1 MRRSPFRSL
10 AFAALAAAAL
20 ALCPGR
26 PAVAEDEVVQP
37 DHSASDMALSAEA
50 LHGFAPEGATLVADD
65 EKERPAAEK
74 AIKDAIEALATEAKV
89 AMSEITTEA
98 KSLKLAE
105 GKTATFVLVDVYTN
119 PGSLRKGL
127 EDKAKASGWAF
138 REMASPVRLLVV
150 EGPADM
156 LDKLVEMQVKV
167 AGLRLAQTGMQ
178 RLQNHFAE
186 RAQSFAKTALQFLP
200 GLGYA
205 HLVLGLASLPTPTGM
220 EQPPPESYDKSIA
233 AFRLALEAKE
243 FPLAA
248 QAVTE
253 VKGRLG
259 DALLLK
265 GGPSEEARD
274 NLKYA
279 VENAGEA
286 FNKQAVLGWRYNL
299 ACAHGRLK
307 ELDPAFEHLK
317 AVLEQ
322 DKKEKIE
329 GISHWRKDPDF
340 DNLHADPRWAEVLA
354 AFPETPPPP
363 SGDK

>member
-20 ALCPGR
+20 ALYPGR

-37 DHSASDMALSAEA
+37 DHSASDMALTAEA

-105 GKTATFVLVDVYTN
+105 GKTATFVMVDVYTN

-150 EGPADM
+150 EGPAEM

-186 RAQSFAKTALQFLP
+186 RAQSFAKTSLQFLP
-200 GLGYA
+200 GLAFA
-205 HLVLGLASLPTPTGM
+205 HFVLALAAEPSG
-220 EQPPPESYDKSIA
+220 PPPYAPDAFDTTMAE
-233 AFRLALEAKE
+233 FRLALDEKAE
-243 FPLAA
+243 FPLRGP
-248 QAVTE
+248 QRVL
-253 VKGRLG
+253 VKGSLG
-259 DALLLK
+259 NMVLTK
-265 GGPSEEARD
+265 GGANEEARD
-274 NLKYA
+274 LLKA
-279 VENAGEA
+279 ALDEPAEGVARDTR
-286 FNKQAVLGWRYNL
+286 LGWKYNL

-307 ELDPAFEHLK
+307 ELDPAFEQMK
-317 AVLEQ
+317 AVLEE

-340 DNLHADPRWAEVLA
+340 DNLHADPRWAELLA
-354 AFPETPPPP
+354 AFPEAATPPHE
-363 SGDK
+363 GDK